1 MHNKLMVAD
10 DDLLLVGSANLN
22 NRSMMLDA
30 ECVFPVR
37 TVCKLDLSF
46 SSREPNSARDADIDY
61 GAKTW
66 RVVATHWGLASRER
80 RVHVEQMLQSF
91 DTSTL
96 SGTLPGDLNE
106 WFIYGRTLRRPV
118 SHFYRARLP
127 RTFPTRYPLFALDR
141 IRVHPVSVSYGSTC
155 IEVRLARLTWDHY
168 PLIAQLSLL
177 P

>member
-1 MHNKLMVAD
+1 V
-10 DDLLLVGSANLN
+10 NLIAGASLIDM
-22 NRSMMLDA
+22 RDSML
-30 ECVFPVR
+30 
-37 TVCKLDLSF
+37 
-46 SSREPNSARDADIDY
+46 
-61 GAKTW
+61 
-66 RVVATHWGLASRER
+66 
-80 RVHVEQMLQSF
+80 
-91 DTSTL
+91 
-96 SGTLPGDLNE
+96 GTLIGMRPAE